1 MAGATKILAVVVA
14 YRPDAAL
21 LRSLLAALAPQVQGG
36 VVINN
41 GTELPLADAELTRWG
56 FTAQHLGDNL
66 GVAAA
71 LNRGFDWALGQQ
83 ADFVISF
90 DQDSEPAPDMLARML
105 QAHTAL
111 LAAGQPV
118 GALGPQQVD
127 RRSGRVA
134 DAFAPV
140 RWRHRRLR
148 PLAGQSPEV
157 DHLITSGC
165 LVPAAAWQQ
174 AGPMLEPLFIDYV
187 DIEWSLRARSR
198 GLKLFVVGGAMLQ
211 HALGDGAHHWRGRQ
225 VAKHG
230 PLRHY
235 YLVRNGLWLQKLP
248 YIPWSWKLPNLVAL
262 AKKFV
267 FFSLASRPRG
277 DHIRA
282 MLRGLWAGL
291 TGKAT

>member
-1 MAGATKILAVVVA
+1 MNDKTLAVVVA
-14 YRPDAAL
+14 YRPDAHL
-21 LRSLLAALAPQVQGG
+21 LGRLLHALAPQVQGG

-41 GTELPLADAELTRWG
+41 GSDLPLADAALAQLG
-56 FTAQHLGDNL
+56 FEVRHLGDNL

-71 LNRGFDWALGQQ
+71 LNQGFRWALDRG
-83 ADFVISF
+83 ADFIISF
-90 DQDSEPAPDMLARML
+90 DQDSEPAADMVARL
-105 QAHTAL
+105 LRAHAA
-111 LAAGQPV
+111 LAAAGRQV

-140 RWRHRRLR
+140 RWRHHRVQ
-148 PLAGQSPEV
+148 PQPGQVLEV

-165 LVPAAAWQQ
+165 LVPAAAWRH

-187 DIEWSLRARSR
+187 DIEWSLRARAR
-198 GLKLFVVGGAMLQ
+198 GLALFVVGGALLQ
-211 HALGDGAHHWRGRQ
+211 HALGDGVHHWRGRQ
-225 VAKHG
+225 VAKHS

-277 DHIRA
+277 AHIRA
-282 MLRGLWAGL
+282 MLRGIWAGL
-291 TGKAT
+291 TGKAA